1 MCLTRLGWLGTL
13 TRLTLPKQ
21 KRLTSN
27 QQFKSV
33 LDRGRRAGDGL
44 LTLYAAS
51 NRCGHPRVGISVG
64 KSSGNAVVRN
74 RLKRLLR
81 EAFRRSQDR
90 VPQDFDYVL
99 MISPTLSRKLR
110 GSASKK
116 AKAETTGR
124 PRAEVLRSVT
134 SRRMQESFLALVE
147 PATQRPLLDNNQTDC
162 VDRMNH
168 E

>member
-1 MCLTRLGWLGTL
+1 M
-13 TRLTLPKQ
+13 TRLTLPKR

-33 LDRGRRAGDGL
+33 LDHGRRAGNGL
-44 LTLYAAS
+44 LTLYAVS

-90 VPQDFDYVL
+90 IPQGFDYVL
-99 MISPTLSRKLR
+99 MISPALSRKLK
-110 GSASKK
+110 GAAAQK
-116 AKAETTGR
+116 AKARTVGR
-124 PRAEVLRSVT
+124 PVVGARCLRSVT
-134 SRRMQESFLALVE
+134 SRRMQESFLSLVE
-147 PATQRPLLDNNQTDC
+147 PATREPLQDNDPTDYP
-162 VDRMNH
+162 DRIGH